1 MNQAF
6 IGPFP
11 NPPQLVPCRFIAF
24 VGLSFG
30 RGVVLERVWRSR
42 SMFRLQAVGDNKSPS
57 VEACC
62 SRIFA
67 SDTKTPSA
75 ARAPPPPGQ
84 PGQDASRSRWSG
96 TRATESQPSDFPS
109 HRRRSSSFQ
118 RRRKP
123 APDEEAPSTSQFL
136 TGGRR
141 EQTLRMSLVSRS
153 LMTRTVTL

>member
-1 MNQAF
+1 MNQALSLF
-6 IGPFP
+6 RHSVPF
-11 NPPQLVPCRFIAF
+11 CSFAF

-30 RGVVLERVWRSR
+30 GAGKSMEDSLGR
-42 SMFRLQAVGDNKSPS
+42 SMFLLEAVGDNKSPS
-57 VEACC
+57 VEAS
-62 SRIFA
+62 SRIRR
-67 SDTKTPSA
+67 DTKTPSA

>member
-1 MNQAF
+1 MNQALSLF
-6 IGPFP
+6 RHSVPF
-11 NPPQLVPCRFIAF
+11 CSFAF

-30 RGVVLERVWRSR
+30 GAGKSMEDSLGL
-42 SMFRLQAVGDNKSPS
+42 SMFLLEAVGDNKSPS

-123 APDEEAPSTSQFL
+123 AADEEAPPSTSQFL

-153 LMTRTVTL
+153 SMTRTVTSL

>member
-30 RGVVLERVWRSR
+30 RGVVLERVWRTR

-96 TRATESQPSDFPS
+96 TRATVREPTVRRLPFPPSAGL
-109 HRRRSSSFQ
+109 RASSG

-123 APDEEAPSTSQFL
+123 APDEEVPPSTSQFL
-136 TGGRR
+136 TGGER
-141 EQTLRMSLVSRS
+141 EQTFEDVAR
-153 LMTRTVTL
+153 

>member
-1 MNQAF
+1 MNQALSLF
-6 IGPFP
+6 RHSVPF
-11 NPPQLVPCRFIAF
+11 CFFAF

-30 RGVVLERVWRSR
+30 GAGKSMEDSLGRSIFLLE
-42 SMFRLQAVGDNKSPS
+42 AVGDNKSPS
-57 VEACC
+57 VEAS
-62 SRIFA
+62 SRIRC
-67 SDTKTPSA
+67 DTKTPSA

-109 HRRRSSSFQ
+109 HHRPPVFEL
-118 RRRKP
+118 P
-123 APDEEAPSTSQFL
+123 AAAEAGTDEEARPSTSQFL

-153 LMTRTVTL
+153 SMTRTVTSL